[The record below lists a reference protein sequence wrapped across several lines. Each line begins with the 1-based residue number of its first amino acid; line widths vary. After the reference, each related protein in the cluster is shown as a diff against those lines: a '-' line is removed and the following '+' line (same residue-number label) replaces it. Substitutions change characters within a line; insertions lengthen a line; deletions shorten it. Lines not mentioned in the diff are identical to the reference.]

1 MDESLIDL
9 GWVLRIQCTV
19 SLLMK
24 LLSRIPFL
32 LTACLVACTP
42 KESADDGFVEW
53 SKYRGPSEQGVS
65 EARNVPTDWSTEKN
79 IVWKAETPGRGWSSP
94 ILVDG
99 KIVLTTGIEEP
110 VDEMHDLKV
119 LQVDAETGEIVW
131 IKTVLRATLAEG
143 ADRNEKNSLASP
155 TVAIDEGVIYAH
167 FAHMGTVALD
177 FETGETLWKYKVSF
191 TAKNGAGGTPIVLDD
206 LLVFTADSLEEPAI
220 VALYKKTGKV
230 AWKTVRSH
238 QVKNNFSH
246 GTPLVIDNNGRTEII
261 SPGSG
266 MVGAYDPKDGKEL
279 WLVRY
284 PMGFSMSTRPIFVDG
299 ILYMG
304 TGFSRPSFYA
314 IRVDGATGDLTDT
327 HVKWMFHKSMPKTPS
342 PNFVNGNIITL
353 EDAGRMQSLNAETG
367 EKRWMESLRGMFSAS
382 PVLVGDDLLYV
393 VSEEG
398 LFYVLRVSDEG
409 CEIISQ
415 IEMDEETLATP
426 AIVDGLIYLRTRH
439 HLWKI
444 GNGE

>member
-1 MDESLIDL
+1 
-9 GWVLRIQCTV
+9 
-19 SLLMK
+19 MK
-24 LLSRIPFL
+24 LLSRLHFL
-32 LTACLVACTP
+32 LVACLVACTP
-42 KESADDGFVEW
+42 KDNDSIVDW
-53 SKYRGPSEQGVS
+53 PKYRGPGEQGVS
-65 EARNVPTDWSTEKN
+65 HAENVPTEWSREEN
-79 IVWKAETPGRGWSSP
+79 IAWKAEIPGRGWSSP

-99 KIVLTTGIEEP
+99 RITLTTGMEET
-110 VDEMHDLKV
+110 VNDMHDLKV
-119 LQVDAETGEIVW
+119 LQVDAETGEILW
-131 IKTVLRATLAEG
+131 IRTVLQATVAEA

-206 LLVFTADSLEEPAI
+206 LLVFTADSVEEPAI

-230 AWKTVRSH
+230 AWRTVRSH

-246 GTPLVIDNNGRTEII
+246 GTPLVIENHGRTEII

-266 MVGAYDPKDGKEL
+266 MVGAYRPEDGKEL
-279 WLVRY
+279 WIVRY
-284 PMGFSMSTRPIFVDG
+284 KMGYSMATRPIFVDDV
-299 ILYMG
+299 LYMG
-304 TGFSRPSFYA
+304 TGFARPSVYA

-327 HVKWMFHKSMPKTPS
+327 HVKWMYHKSMPKTPS
-342 PNFVNGNIITL
+342 PNFVNGNVITL
-353 EDAGRMQSLNAETG
+353 EDAGRLQSLDAETG
-367 EKRWMESLRGMFSAS
+367 EKRWMEPLMGMFSAS
-382 PVLVGDDLLYV
+382 PVQVGEDLLYI

-398 LFYVLRVSDEG
+398 LCYVIRVGDDG

-415 IEMDEETLATP
+415 IEMEEETLATP
-426 AIVDGLIYLRTRH
+426 AIVDNFIYLRTRH